1 MIKNVVFDIGNVILN
16 FDYMKVISEY
26 TDSIEEKKFILDNIM
41 NSPEW
46 LGYSLIDTGFI
57 TKEEAIQIVQDRT
70 NHINDN
76 LVQNFWNNYNNYAFV
91 DKRVLNLIE
100 RLKNKGYKVYLLS
113 NMNEYTFN
121 KVKASN
127 LFNIVDGY
135 VLSYLVHQVKP
146 YISIYKTLI
155 NKYNLRVSECL
166 FIDDNEKNIDTAN
179 SLGMIGRLV
188 KPDNYEDIEYILKS
202 ALDFDN
208 NDN

>member
-26 TDSIEEKKFILDNIM
+26 TDSIEEQKFILDNIM

-155 NKYNLRVSECL
+155 SKYNLTVSECL
-166 FIDDNEKNIDTAN
+166 FIDDNENNINTAN

-208 NDN
+208 KDN

>member
-1 MIKNVVFDIGNVILN
+1 MIKNIVFDIGNVILN

-57 TKEEAIQIVQDRT
+57 TKEEAIQMVQDRT

-76 LVQNFWNNYNNYAFV
+76 LVRNFWNNYNNYAFV

>member
-1 MIKNVVFDIGNVILN
+1 MIKNVVFDIENVILN

-26 TDSIEEKKFILDNIM
+26 TDSIEEQKFILDNIM

-155 NKYNLRVSECL
+155 SKYNLTVSECL
-166 FIDDNEKNIDTAN
+166 FIDDNENNINTAN

-188 KPDNYEDIEYILKS
+188 KPDNYEDILRV
-202 ALDFDN
+202 LN
-208 NDN
+208 NSLGFSVNN

>member
-26 TDSIEEKKFILDNIM
+26 TDSIEEQRFILDNII

-76 LVQNFWNNYNNYAFV
+76 LVRNFWNNYNNYAFV

-121 KVKASN
+121 KVKDSN

-146 YISIYKTLI
+146 YVSIYKTLI
-155 NKYNLRVSECL
+155 NKYNLKVSECL
-166 FIDDNEKNIDTAN
+166 FIDDNENNINTAKM
-179 SLGMIGRLV
+179 LGMSATLV
-188 KPDNYEDIEYILKS
+188 KADNYEDILRV
-202 ALDFDN
+202 LN
-208 NDN
+208 NSLGFSVNN

>member
-26 TDSIEEKKFILDNIM
+26 TDSIEEQKFILDNIM

-76 LVQNFWNNYNNYAFV
+76 LVRNFWNNYNNYAFV

-121 KVKASN
+121 KVKDSN

-146 YISIYKTLI
+146 YVSIYKTLI
-155 NKYNLRVSECL
+155 NKYNLKVSECL
-166 FIDDNEKNIDTAN
+166 FIDDNENNINTAKM
-179 SLGMIGRLV
+179 LGMSATLV
-188 KPDNYEDIEYILKS
+188 KADNYEDILRV
-202 ALDFDN
+202 LN
-208 NDN
+208 NSLGFSVNN

>member
-26 TDSIEEKKFILDNIM
+26 TDSIEEKKFILDNII

-46 LGYSLIDTGFI
+46 LEYSLIDTGFI

-76 LVQNFWNNYNNYAFV
+76 LVRNFWNNYNNYAFV

-166 FIDDNEKNIDTAN
+166 FIDDNENNINTAKM
-179 SLGMIGRLV
+179 LGMIGRLV
-188 KPDNYEDIEYILKS
+188 KPDNYEDILRV
-202 ALDFDN
+202 LN
-208 NDN
+208 NSLGFSVNN

>member
-26 TDSIEEKKFILDNIM
+26 TDSIEEQKFILDNIM

-76 LVQNFWNNYNNYAFV
+76 LVRNFWNNYNNYAFV

-155 NKYNLRVSECL
+155 SKYNLTVSECL
-166 FIDDNEKNIDTAN
+166 FIDDNENNINTAN

-208 NDN
+208 KDN

>member
-1 MIKNVVFDIGNVILN
+1 MR
-16 FDYMKVISEY
+16 
-26 TDSIEEKKFILDNIM
+26 
-41 NSPEW
+41 
-46 LGYSLIDTGFI
+46 YSLIDTGFI
-57 TKEEAIQIVQDRT
+57 TKEEAIQIYIDRT

-155 NKYNLRVSECL
+155 SKYNLTVSECL
-166 FIDDNEKNIDTAN
+166 FIDDNENNINTAN

-188 KPDNYEDIEYILKS
+188 KPDNYEDILRV
-202 ALDFDN
+202 LN
-208 NDN
+208 NSLGFSVNN

>member
-26 TDSIEEKKFILDNIM
+26 TDSIEEQKFILDNIM

-46 LGYSLIDTGFI
+46 LEYSLIDTGFI

-76 LVQNFWNNYNNYAFV
+76 LVRNFWNNYNNYAFV

-155 NKYNLRVSECL
+155 NKYNLKVSECL
-166 FIDDNEKNIDTAN
+166 FIDDNENNINTAN

-188 KPDNYEDIEYILKS
+188 KPDNYEDIEYIINNT
-202 ALDFDN
+202 LDFDSK
-208 NDN
+208 DN

>member
-26 TDSIEEKKFILDNIM
+26 TDSIEEQKFILDNIM

-76 LVQNFWNNYNNYAFV
+76 LVRNFWNNYNNYAFV
-91 DKRVLNLIE
+91 DKRVLKLIE

-155 NKYNLRVSECL
+155 SKYNLTVSECL
-166 FIDDNEKNIDTAN
+166 FIDDNENNINTAN

-188 KPDNYEDIEYILKS
+188 KPDNYEDILRV
-202 ALDFDN
+202 LN
-208 NDN
+208 NSLGFSVNN

>member
-26 TDSIEEKKFILDNIM
+26 TDSIEEQKFILDNIM

-155 NKYNLRVSECL
+155 NKYNLKVSECL
-166 FIDDNEKNIDTAN
+166 FIDDNKNNINTAN

-188 KPDNYEDIEYILKS
+188 KPDNYEDIEYIINNT
-202 ALDFDN
+202 LDFDSK
-208 NDN
+208 DN

>member
-26 TDSIEEKKFILDNIM
+26 TDSIEEQKFILDNIM

-155 NKYNLRVSECL
+155 SKYNLTVSECL
-166 FIDDNEKNIDTAN
+166 FIDDNENNINTAKM
-179 SLGMIGRLV
+179 LGMIGRLV
-188 KPDNYEDIEYILKS
+188 KPDNYEDILRV
-202 ALDFDN
+202 LN
-208 NDN
+208 NSLGFSVNN

>member
-1 MIKNVVFDIGNVILN
+1 MIKNIVFDIGNVILN

-26 TDSIEEKKFILDNIM
+26 TDSIEEQKFILDNIM

-76 LVQNFWNNYNNYAFV
+76 LVRNFWNNYNNYAFV

-155 NKYNLRVSECL
+155 NKYNLKVSECL
-166 FIDDNEKNIDTAN
+166 FIDDNENNINTAN

-188 KPDNYEDIEYILKS
+188 KPDNYEDILRV
-202 ALDFDN
+202 LN
-208 NDN
+208 NSLGFSVNN